1 MTTPTPVLDPS
12 ERPDRPGRR
21 GRRSRGDGKPGTAL
35 FVTSVILL
43 VVALGAAGAALVVR
57 HDTSDLHA
65 RAEPV
70 RAQVRDL
77 AASEASA
84 AHRLHLLRERA
95 RATNETLAA
104 LFAAELAQVDASN
117 HAVDVAN
124 QAVDQ
129 YNNAKTTD
137 VAAAFA
143 GAGDAA
149 LTDLEAKTAAVRS
162 AAEAA
167 QRAIA
172 SLRAV
177 TDG

>member
-1 MTTPTPVLDPS
+1 MTAATPVLDPS
-12 ERPDRPGRR
+12 GRPDGSGSGDRRDGR
-21 GRRSRGDGKPGTAL
+21 PGTAL
-35 FVTSVILL
+35 FISSVILL

-57 HDTSDLHA
+57 HDTSDVRA

-70 RAQVRDL
+70 RAKVRDL
-77 AASEASA
+77 AATEEDA
-84 AHRLHLLRERA
+84 ARRLRLLRQGA
-95 RATNETLAA
+95 GATNQALTA

-137 VAAAFA
+137 LPAAFQ

-149 LTDLEAKTAAVRS
+149 LTDLEEKSAAVRG

-172 SLRAV
+172 SLQGAAS
-177 TDG
+177 G

>member
-12 ERPDRPGRR
+12 DRPERPGRR
-21 GRRSRGDGKPGTAL
+21 DRRAGKPGTAL
-35 FVTSVILL
+35 FVSSIILL
-43 VVALGAAGAALVVR
+43 VVALGAVGAALVIR
-57 HDTSDLHA
+57 HDTSDLQS

-77 AASEASA
+77 ASTEETAV
-84 AHRLHLLRERA
+84 RQLGLLHERA
-95 RATNETLAA
+95 RATNDALAA

-143 GAGDAA
+143 AAGDAA
-149 LTDLEAKTAAVRS
+149 LTDLDEKTAAVRG

-172 SLRAV
+172 SLQGVAS
-177 TDG
+177 G

>member
-1 MTTPTPVLDPS
+1 MTRSEPERRPS
-12 ERPDRPGRR
+12 
-21 GRRSRGDGKPGTAL
+21 TAL
-35 FVTSVILL
+35 FVSSVILL
-43 VVALGAAGAALVVR
+43 VVALGTAGAALVVR
-57 HDTSDLHA
+57 HDTSEVRS

-70 RAQVRDL
+70 HRAVRDL
-77 AASEASA
+77 AASEESA
-84 AHRLHLLRERA
+84 VRRLRLLRERA
-95 RATNETLAA
+95 RATNEALAA

-149 LTDLEAKTAAVRS
+149 LTDLEEKSAAVRG

-167 QRAIA
+167 QRALA
-172 SLRAV
+172 SLQGVAN
-177 TDG
+177 G

>member
-1 MTTPTPVLDPS
+1 MS
-12 ERPDRPGRR
+12 RR
-21 GRRSRGDGKPGTAL
+21 DRGDGRQGTAL
-35 FVTSVILL
+35 LISTVILL

-57 HDTSDLHA
+57 HDTGDVES

-70 RAQVRDL
+70 REQVRDL
-77 AASEASA
+77 AAAEEDAVR
-84 AHRLHLLRERA
+84 RLRLLREQA
-95 RATNETLAA
+95 RATNEALAA

-129 YNNAKTTD
+129 YNNARTTD
-137 VAAAFA
+137 LAAAFQ

-149 LTDLEAKTAAVRS
+149 LTDLEAKTAAVRG

-167 QRAIA
+167 QRTIA
-172 SLRAV
+172 SLQGAV
-177 TDG
+177 GG